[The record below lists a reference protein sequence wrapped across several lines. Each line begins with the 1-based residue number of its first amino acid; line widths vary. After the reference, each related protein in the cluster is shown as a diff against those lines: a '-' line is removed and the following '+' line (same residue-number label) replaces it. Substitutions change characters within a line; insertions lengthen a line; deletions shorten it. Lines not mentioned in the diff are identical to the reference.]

1 MKKPKSTRRDF
12 IDDFM
17 DFTEFMSPGKTLNDL
32 KRVKASL
39 DRLMGKNKDEKNDNE
54 ENDKKEND
62 KKENLNI
69 PSVIFSLF
77 SFWIFVLKTLLES
90 KIGRIIVIVALLGA
104 FIMPI
109 VGYFLST

>member
-1 MKKPKSTRRDF
+1 MKKPKATKRNF

-17 DFTEFMSPGKTLNDL
+17 DFTEFMSPEKTINDL

-39 DRLMGKNKDEKNDNE
+39 DKLMKKNKDEE
-54 ENDKKEND
+54 EDDDKKEND
-62 KKENLNI
+62 KNI

-77 SFWIFVLKTLLES
+77 SVWIFVLKTLLEH
-90 KIGRIIVIVALLGA
+90 KIGRIVIVIALLGA

-109 VGYFLST
+109 VGYFLSTLI